1 MEFLSS
7 TLTVI
12 ITAASILLILLVLV
26 QSSKNEMGLFQS
38 TSQSVFGSRS
48 GDVLTKTTSILAGIF
63 LLGSFALAYI
73 KVNMHK
79 QTVDVT
85 QTQMEQGGT
94 GTQQPSATPQTGTT
108 PQPGATA
115 PQGGQTRPAATP
127 PAAPQNRAVQPPV
140 QPVRPANPPAR

>member
-85 QTQMEQGGT
+85 QTQIEQGGT
-94 GTQQPSATPQTGTT
+94 GTQQPSAAPQTGTT
-108 PQPGATA
+108 PQPGTT
-115 PQGGQTRPAATP
+115 PTQGGQARPATTP
-127 PAAPQNRAVQPPV
+127 AVPQTRTTQPPV
-140 QPVRPANPPAR
+140 QPARPGNPPAR